1 MKSEN
6 CAKCLQQCK
15 RSWQIYN
22 IVKALLNARPFLLP
36 TNHRFLCYGCKRD
49 KYMNVMQD
57 RNVIAG
63 ATAAVIS
70 PLVDFYA
77 KLLPFLMLAMLLI
90 IIDSRFGIQA
100 SKKRGETI
108 RTSRAIRRAINK
120 LVDYICWITLAGM
133 IGNTFGS
140 AFHIP
145 LLSIIVLCVV
155 YSIELTSIFNNYFFY
170 KGIKKKFN
178 GLKFFSKLTGH
189 TVIEESIEN
198 IEDGKDSDR

>member
-1 MKSEN
+1 MLTQGLFFYPQKAGYFAKGVRMKY
-6 CAKCLQQCK
+6 
-15 RSWQIYN
+15 I
-22 IVKALLNARPFLLP
+22 
-36 TNHRFLCYGCKRD
+36 
-49 KYMNVMQD
+49 MQD

-70 PLVDFYA
+70 PLVDFYG
-77 KLLPFLMLAMLLI
+77 KLLPFLMLALLLI

-133 IGNTFGS
+133 IGNTFGT

-155 YSIELTSIFNNYFFY
+155 YSI
-170 KGIKKKFN
+170 
-178 GLKFFSKLTGH
+178 
-189 TVIEESIEN
+189 
-198 IEDGKDSDR
+198 